1 LGDRENTD
9 ATTPEAAPSPP
20 EVERALR
27 DLVEETQRDLR
38 DWADRLSRINARK
51 AALRGYLCELRSFR
65 TEALRAARGQGI
77 DLCSGAPEGRAA
89 LERIFDTHARPRP
102 APEGDAGLIAY
113 ELCLPERVPPAG
125 VDGFAEL
132 DDAIL
137 DIERR
142 LDGIGEDHGLTLICL
157 QDAMNKHSSAVTT
170 LSSVLKHVHD
180 TKMSVIANMK

>member
-1 LGDRENTD
+1 LDDRENTE

-27 DLVEETQRDLR
+27 DSVEEAQRDLR
-38 DWADRLSRINARK
+38 DWADRLSQVNARK
-51 AALRGYLCELRSFR
+51 AALRGYLGELRNFR
-65 TEALRAARGQGI
+65 TAVLREARAQGI
-77 DLCSGAPEGRAA
+77 DLCSGASEGRAA
-89 LERIFDTHARPRP
+89 LARIFDALASPRP
-102 APEGDAGLIAY
+102 TPAGDAGLVAY

-142 LDGIGEDHGLTLICL
+142 LDGIGEDHGLTQIYL
-157 QDAMNKHSSAVTT
+157 QDAMNRYS
-170 LSSVLKHVHD
+170 SSVTMLSNMLKKIYD

>member
-1 LGDRENTD
+1 LDDRENTE
-9 ATTPEAAPSPP
+9 ALTPEAVPAPA

-27 DLVEETQRDLR
+27 DSIEEAQRDLR

-51 AALRGYLCELRSFR
+51 AALRGYLGELRSFR

-89 LERIFDTHARPRP
+89 LARIFDTLAHPRP

-132 DDAIL
+132 ENATISS
-137 DIERR
+137 EARR
-142 LDGIGEDHGLTLICL
+142 HRR
-157 QDAMNKHSSAVTT
+157 
-170 LSSVLKHVHD
+170 
-180 TKMSVIANMK
+180 